1 MSANQV
7 SGYLQKKV
15 DEARQCNIRDTLEKV
30 RASQQ
35 CCMATSNKNDAG
47 SNEGYLY
54 KKMNEMPN
62 VPLIKRG
69 ISNSSYLQQR
79 VDQLNDWI
87 RDNDRFADV
96 DQRRPAAPCPPA
108 PVVYHAGEP
117 IPVPRFRCDL
127 INNMSHE

>member
-1 MSANQV
+1 MSANQA

-15 DEARQCNIRDTLEKV
+15 DDARQCNIKDTLEKV
-30 RASQQ
+30 RASQK
-35 CCMATSNKNDAG
+35 CCITSSSKTDAG

-54 KKMNEMPN
+54 KKTNEMPN
-62 VPLIKRG
+62 IPLIKRG

-87 RDNDRFADV
+87 KDNDRFADV
-96 DQRRPAAPCPPA
+96 SQRRPAAPCPPA